1 MPSFI
6 NELLLKD
13 VKAVVEANPSLILI
27 DPAKLKSNEQLKLRK
42 DLNAIG
48 AKMKVGKVNL
58 LRLAV
63 PANVQKLLE
72 GKSQI
77 GLIAAKDMI
86 AAAKIVSDLAKAE
99 KVTVK
104 GGLMEGQ
111 VYDQAGVSKLATM
124 PSKDTLRG
132 MLVNVLASPMSRLAR
147 VLAAVAE
154 KKQAG

>member
-132 MLVNVLASPMSRLAR
+132 MLVNILASPMSRLAR